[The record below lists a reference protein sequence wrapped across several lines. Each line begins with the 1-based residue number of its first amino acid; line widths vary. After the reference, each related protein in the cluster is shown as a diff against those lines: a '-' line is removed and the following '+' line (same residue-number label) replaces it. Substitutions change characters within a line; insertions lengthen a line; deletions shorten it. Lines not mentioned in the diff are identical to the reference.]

1 MGKSPLIH
9 VLVLFFITIVLA
21 WVNLFYG
28 TVTLSIS
35 SISEGS
41 NHIIFYDIRLPKTIT
56 AILAGGGLAVS
67 GLLMQTLFRNPLAG
81 PYVLGVSSGASLS
94 VAVVLM
100 LLGGITNY
108 LAGKALISVAAVT
121 GSLLVM
127 LFVLAISKRNRSNLT
142 VLLVGIMFSQILGAI
157 QGVIEY
163 VSNPASLKSFIV
175 WGMGSVSNTTL
186 FDIGILFP
194 VVALVFILTLFL
206 SKSLNA
212 LLLNESYAQNLGI
225 NITQLRLKIII
236 ITAVLTGIITAFC
249 GPIAFVGLSVPI
261 ASRLFFKSTHQFHQ
275 LMYCFML
282 GAITLLFCD
291 TICQLISRD
300 YLLPINTITTILGSP
315 VVIYL
320 LFKSKTISP

>member
-9 VLVLFFITIVLA
+9 VLVLLIITTLLA

-28 TVTLSIS
+28 NITLSLNN
-35 SISEGS
+35 ISEGS
-41 NHIIFYDIRLPKTIT
+41 NQIIFYDIRLPKTLT
-56 AILAGGGLAVS
+56 AILAGGGLAIS

-94 VAVVLM
+94 VAIVLM
-100 LLGGITNY
+100 LFGGVTNY
-108 LAGKALISVAAVT
+108 FVGKSLISVAAIA

-127 LFVLAISKRNRSNLT
+127 MFVLMISKRNRSNIT
-142 VLLVGIMFSQILGAI
+142 VLLVGIMFSQILGAV

-163 VSNPASLKSFIV
+163 VSNPVSLKSFIV
-175 WGMGSVSNTTL
+175 WGMGSVSNTTIN
-186 FDIGILFP
+186 DIGILLP
-194 VVALVFILTLFL
+194 VVVIVFVLTLFL

-212 LLLNESYAQNLGI
+212 LLLNEAYAQNLGI
-225 NITQLRLKIII
+225 NINQLRLKIII

-275 LMYCFML
+275 LAFCFLL

-291 TICQLISRD
+291 TICQLISNE
-300 YLLPINTITTILGSP
+300 YLLPINTMTTIIGSP

-320 LFKSKTISP
+320 LFKSKTIS